1 MAAVPVTTSLA
12 VEWSEP
18 PGHEVV
24 YVPGFNV
31 SENSL
36 LRPGATFSTSPMM
49 RSPERTSNSLTS
61 PDPELVT
68 LNVVGPALIFN
79 EAGHPSSLMST
90 LTEFDL
96 APAAAPSATAN
107 VVLVIVAT
115 AMARPV
121 LRNISRSL
129 QAVR

>member
-12 VEWSEP
+12 EEWSEP
-18 PGHEVV
+18 PGHEVL
-24 YVPGFNV
+24 YVPGFSV

-49 RSPERTSNSLTS
+49 RSPERISNSLTS

-79 EAGHPSSLMST
+79 
-90 LTEFDL
+90 
-96 APAAAPSATAN
+96 
-107 VVLVIVAT
+107 
-115 AMARPV
+115 
-121 LRNISRSL
+121 
-129 QAVR
+129 